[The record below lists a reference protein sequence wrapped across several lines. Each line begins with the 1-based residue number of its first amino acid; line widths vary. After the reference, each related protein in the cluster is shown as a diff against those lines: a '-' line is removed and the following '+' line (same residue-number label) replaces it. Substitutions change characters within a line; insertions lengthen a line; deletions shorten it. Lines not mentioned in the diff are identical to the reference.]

1 MMRNIAVILFCAL
14 AGAVPS
20 FSQSKKEKKPAI
32 VFTVNKK
39 PVTTDEFIYLYR
51 KNHQNKPEEFTREK
65 VREYLD
71 LFINFKLKVEE
82 ARSRGYDTTAAFNKE
97 YNSYK
102 EELRKPYLPDNT
114 LSDSLARL
122 TYERMKEEVNASHI
136 LIEVKPDAAPQDT
149 LIAYNKLMDI
159 RQQALAG
166 ADFGKLAAQYSEDPS
181 AKANRGNLGYFT
193 AMQMVYPFESAA
205 YRTRVGEISM
215 PVRTRF
221 GYHLVKV
228 EDRRPARGEVEVS
241 HIMIRT
247 GDGKDNDKARNAIFE
262 VYDELRAGVKWE
274 ELCKQYSEDPG
285 SKDNGGKLRPFG
297 SGAMANVPAFEQVAF
312 SLSKPG
318 DVSDPFQTQF
328 GWHIMRLERKIPLAP
343 YAELASSLK
352 TRVNR
357 DERTQ
362 ISRQALQ
369 AKLRREFDLR
379 EDAAAR
385 AHVLAQADT
394 TLRRGRWKV
403 PAGYPAGEVLFT
415 LQGKPVPSV
424 DFLTYAAKNQRPSAQ
439 QPDKYFESLYNNFID
454 SRITMLLEDKI
465 MRNNPD
471 FQMLL
476 TEYYEGIL
484 LFDIM
489 EKEVWNKASA
499 DSAGQEKYYRE
510 NVAKYNANDRAR
522 AVLYSS
528 TAVNTRNEVL
538 AKVTAG
544 DTTQLD
550 TYITANKVRVEAG
563 KFEKD
568 EKAVISKVNW
578 APGVY
583 GAENN
588 GLFYVVWIKGI
599 LAPGPKTFQEA
610 RPAVISDYQ
619 GFLEKE
625 WLARLKKKFSV
636 KLDKKGKDYVFSEL
650 LAKK

>member
-1 MMRNIAVILFCAL
+1 MMRYIAVILFCAL
-14 AGAVPS
+14 AATPAL
-20 FSQSKKEKKPAI
+20 SQSKKGKTPAT

-39 PVTTDEFIYLYR
+39 AVTTGEFIYLYR

-65 VREYLD
+65 IQEYLD

-82 ARSRGYDTTAAFNKE
+82 ARARGYDTTAAFNKE

-114 LSDSLARL
+114 LSDSLARQ
-122 TYERMKEEVNASHI
+122 TYERMKEDVNASHI
-136 LIEVKPDAAPQDT
+136 LIEVKADATPQDT
-149 LIAYNKLMDI
+149 LAAYNKIMDL
-159 RQQALAG
+159 RMQAMGG
-166 ADFGKLAAQYSEDPS
+166 ADFGKLASQYSEDPS
-181 AKANRGNLGYFT
+181 ARSNRGNLGYFT

-205 YRTRVGEISM
+205 YRTKTGEISM

-247 GDGKDNDKARNAIFE
+247 GDGKDNDKTKNTIFE
-262 VYDELRAGVKWE
+262 VYDQVRAGVKWE

-285 SKDNGGKLRPFG
+285 SKDNGGRLRPFG
-297 SGAMANVPAFEQVAF
+297 SGAMASVPAFEQVAF
-312 SLSKPG
+312 ALNKPG

-343 YAELASSLK
+343 YAEMATALK

-369 AKLRREFDLR
+369 AKLRRDFDWK
-379 EDAAAR
+379 ENAAAKT
-385 AHVLAQADT
+385 HVLAQADT
-394 TLRRGRWKV
+394 SLRHAKWKA
-403 PAGYPAGEVLFT
+403 PAGYPDQEVLFT
-415 LQGKPVPSV
+415 LQGKPVRSAE
-424 DFLTYAAKNQRPSAQ
+424 FLSYVAGNQRPSSQ

-454 SRITMLLEDKI
+454 SRITMLLEERI

-499 DSAGQEKYYRE
+499 DSVGQEKFFRE
-510 NVAKYNANDRAR
+510 NMAKYKAGERAR
-522 AVLYSS
+522 AVLYSAS
-528 TAVNTRNEVL
+528 SRDTRDQLL
-538 AKVTAG
+538 ARVQAG

-550 TYITANKVRVEAG
+550 AYVLTNKLRTEAAN
-563 KFEKD
+563 FEKD

-578 APGVY
+578 AKGVY

-588 GLFYVVWIKGI
+588 GVFYVVWIKGI
-599 LAPGPKTFQEA
+599 LAPGSKTFQEA
-610 RPAVISDYQ
+610 RPSVISDYQ

-625 WLARLKKKFSV
+625 WLGRLKKKFPV
-636 KLDKKGKDYVFSEL
+636 KLDKKGKEYVFSEL